1 MILLDTNIIADLLS
15 NATGYKPEWSRRTVV
30 AAEQSDVLGCNHI
43 VLAEI
48 IAGSCRADMVLD
60 DLETLHVEVLPLTVE
75 AALAG
80 GRAFGD
86 YRRRGGKR
94 ERVLPDFLIAGH
106 AQVLGAT
113 LMTRDRRL
121 ATYFPDLTL
130 ITPET
135 HP

>member
-15 NATGYKPEWSRRTVV
+15 NSGSAESEWSRRSYDL
-30 AAEQSDVLGCNHI
+30 AERSDVLVCNHI
-43 VLAEI
+43 VLAEVA
-48 IAGSCRADMVLD
+48 AGSDLPDDLLD
-60 DLETLHVEVLPLTVE
+60 DLDRLHVDVLSLTVE

-80 GRAFGD
+80 GRAFDD

-106 AQVLGAT
+106 AEALGAV
-113 LMTRDRRL
+113 LMTRDRRM
-121 ATYFPDLTL
+121 ARYFPDLTL

>member
-15 NATGYKPEWSRRTVV
+15 NSGSAESEWSRRSYDL
-30 AAEQSDVLGCNHI
+30 AERSDVLVCNHI
-43 VLAEI
+43 VLAEVA
-48 IAGSCRADMVLD
+48 AGSDLPDDLLD
-60 DLETLHVEVLPLTVE
+60 DLDRLHVDVLSLTVE

-106 AQVLGAT
+106 AEALGAV
-113 LMTRDRRL
+113 LMTRDRRM
-121 ATYFPDLTL
+121 ARYFPDLTL

>member
-15 NATGYKPEWSRRTVV
+15 NSGSAESKWSRRSYDL
-30 AAEQSDVLGCNHI
+30 AERSDVLVCNHI
-43 VLAEI
+43 VLAEVA
-48 IAGSCRADMVLD
+48 AGSDLPDDLLD
-60 DLETLHVEVLPLTVE
+60 DLDRLHVDVLPLTVE

-106 AQVLGAT
+106 AEALGAV
-113 LMTRDRRL
+113 LMTRDCRMAR
-121 ATYFPDLTL
+121 YFPDLTL

>member
-1 MILLDTNIIADLLS
+1 MILLDTNVIADLLG
-15 NATGYKPEWSRRTVV
+15 NAPGIEPEWSRRTV
-30 AAEQSDVLGCNHI
+30 AAFRQPDELGCNHI

-48 IAGSCRADMVLD
+48 ITGSSQPEAVLD
-60 DLETLHVEVLPLTVE
+60 DLERLHVEVLALTVE

-80 GRAFGD
+80 GLAFGE
-86 YRRRGGKR
+86 YRRRGGRR

-106 AQVLGAT
+106 AAVIGAT

-121 ATYFPDLTL
+121 ASYFPDLTL

>member
-1 MILLDTNIIADLLS
+1 MILLDTNVIADLLG
-15 NATGYKPEWSRRTVV
+15 NAPGIEPEWSRRTV
-30 AAEQSDVLGCNHI
+30 AAFGQPDELGCNHI

-48 IAGSCRADMVLD
+48 IAGSSQPEAVLD
-60 DLETLHVEVLPLTVE
+60 DLERLHVDVLALTVE

-80 GRAFGD
+80 GRAFGE
-86 YRRRGGKR
+86 YRRRGGRR

-106 AQVLGAT
+106 AAVMGAT

-121 ATYFPDLTL
+121 ASYFPDLTL

>member
-1 MILLDTNIIADLLS
+1 MLDTNIIVDLLS
-15 NATGYKPEWSRRTVV
+15 SVATTQVEWSRRTFASFDRTGGSV
-30 AAEQSDVLGCNHI
+30 CNHI
-43 VLAEI
+43 VIAEI
-48 IAGSCRADMVLD
+48 AAGSDRVGDLVD
-60 DLETLHVEVLPLTVE
+60 DLNHLHVEVMPLTIE
-75 AALAG
+75 AAFAA
-80 GRAFGD
+80 GRAHGE

-94 ERVLPDFLIAGH
+94 DRVLPDFLIAGH
-106 AQVLGAT
+106 AATLGAT

>member
-15 NATGYKPEWSRRTVV
+15 NSGSAESEWSRRSYDL
-30 AAEQSDVLGCNHI
+30 AERSDVLVCNHI
-43 VLAEI
+43 VLAEVA
-48 IAGSCRADMVLD
+48 AGSDLPDDLLD
-60 DLETLHVEVLPLTVE
+60 DLDRLHVDVLSLTVE

-80 GRAFGD
+80 GRAFGN

-106 AQVLGAT
+106 AEALGAV
-113 LMTRDRRL
+113 LMTRDRRI

>member
-15 NATGYKPEWSRRTVV
+15 NSGSAESEWSRRSYDL
-30 AAEQSDVLGCNHI
+30 AERSDVLVCNHI
-43 VLAEI
+43 VLAEVA
-48 IAGSCRADMVLD
+48 AGSDLPDDLLD
-60 DLETLHVEVLPLTVE
+60 DLDRLHVDVLPLTVE

-106 AQVLGAT
+106 AEALGAV
-113 LMTRDRRL
+113 LMTRDRRM
-121 ATYFPDLTL
+121 ARYFPDLTL